1 MKEQASDKYN
11 DTLSKFNLNC
21 DSLEI
26 ENELN
31 KIQRKIETNN
41 RLEVY
46 KKILNFIDLTSLN
59 VTDNDDNIL
68 AITEKVNG
76 FIDRFPDIDN
86 VAAICVFPRY
96 AKLVSQSLEADNVM
110 VACVS
115 GNFPSSQTFLEIK
128 VAETSLAL
136 FDGADEIDIVM
147 NVGMFINNDYEGL
160 CDEIEEIKSVCKEKT
175 LKVILETS
183 VFDSYSDIYKASLLA
198 MYSGADFIKTSTGKE
213 SKGATP
219 ESVYIMCLA
228 IRDYFKSCGKMVG
241 IKPSG
246 GINTIQEALMYYTI
260 VDSILGEK
268 WINNKFFRI
277 GASRLANRVLTG
289 ILGTETTYF

>member
-68 AITEKVNG
+68 ALTEKVNG

-246 GINTIQEALMYYTI
+246 GINTIQE
-260 VDSILGEK
+260 
-268 WINNKFFRI
+268 I
-277 GASRLANRVLTG
+277 GRASCRERV
-289 ILGTETTYF
+289 

>member
-68 AITEKVNG
+68 ALTEKVNG